1 MAGCSGGG
9 YGGGDIPEPPA
20 PAPPAAAPS
29 VSLTAPAGSSVNR
42 TVQLSA
48 TVSSPSPISR
58 VEFLVD
64 GAVIAN
70 LTAEPFT
77 ADWDTSS
84 VADGPHE
91 LAARVTDS
99 AGAVVTSDA
108 VAVAVAN
115 APTINVSVTPAEVFP
130 EPASTATG
138 TGQLAFNL
146 ITGVVTG
153 GVTLSGVTA
162 VQAHI
167 HAAYAG
173 QDGPV
178 IVNFVQSPSD
188 PNRWDVEP
196 GAMLTAEQV
205 NDLLAGRLYVNVH
218 SAAYPNGEI
227 RGQIRP
233 QDVTVLV
240 TRMSGENVA
249 PPVETTAVGLAG
261 ATVHRV
267 GNVATI
273 HVQSSGADDGDAAH
287 LHVAPPAEN
296 ATAALLDL
304 TQNAAAPGQWSA
316 EQQPITDADEASLD
330 LGQWYA
336 DIHTPGFPGGVLR
349 GQFEPP
355 PTLAQLQQTIFTPM
369 CSGCHT
375 GGGAVLP
382 ASMDFSNAA
391 ATHAALV
398 GVASTEKPALQR
410 VSPGD
415 PENSYLVHKLEG
427 RADIVGD
434 RMPLGAAP
442 LDAALIAE
450 VKAWI
455 AAGAPE

>member
-1 MAGCSGGG
+1 YMKRRVLCRPATVAVATVMAGCSGGG

-153 GVTLSGVTA
+153 GV
-162 VQAHI
+162 
-167 HAAYAG
+167 
-173 QDGPV
+173 
-178 IVNFVQSPSD
+178 
-188 PNRWDVEP
+188 
-196 GAMLTAEQV
+196 
-205 NDLLAGRLYVNVH
+205 
-218 SAAYPNGEI
+218 
-227 RGQIRP
+227 
-233 QDVTVLV
+233 
-240 TRMSGENVA
+240 
-249 PPVETTAVGLAG
+249 
-261 ATVHRV
+261 
-267 GNVATI
+267 
-273 HVQSSGADDGDAAH
+273 
-287 LHVAPPAEN
+287 
-296 ATAALLDL
+296 
-304 TQNAAAPGQWSA
+304 
-316 EQQPITDADEASLD
+316 
-330 LGQWYA
+330 
-336 DIHTPGFPGGVLR
+336 
-349 GQFEPP
+349 
-355 PTLAQLQQTIFTPM
+355 
-369 CSGCHT
+369 
-375 GGGAVLP
+375 
-382 ASMDFSNAA
+382 
-391 ATHAALV
+391 
-398 GVASTEKPALQR
+398 
-410 VSPGD
+410 
-415 PENSYLVHKLEG
+415 
-427 RADIVGD
+427 
-434 RMPLGAAP
+434 
-442 LDAALIAE
+442 
-450 VKAWI
+450 
-455 AAGAPE
+455 